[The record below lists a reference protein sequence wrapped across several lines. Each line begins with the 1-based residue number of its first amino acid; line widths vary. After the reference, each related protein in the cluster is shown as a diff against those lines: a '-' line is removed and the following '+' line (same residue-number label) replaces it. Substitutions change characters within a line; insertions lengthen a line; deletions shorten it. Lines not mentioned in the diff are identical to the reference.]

1 MTSTVL
7 NVALGI
13 AAGLWTITLLRL
25 ARTTGIHQP
34 HPHNPPVSGSRWMT
48 CHNTPCGHTIRRHTP
63 TPDGA
68 YQCTGCHTTTRE
80 DQDA

>member
-7 NVALGI
+7 DVAAGI
-13 AAGLWTITLLRL
+13 AAGLWAIALLLL
-25 ARTTGIHQP
+25 ARTISIHKP
-34 HPHNPPVSGSRWMT
+34 RPLAPGTRWLT

-80 DQDA
+80 DQNAWPV